1 MVAFFVGGGG
11 GVLFVVVGF
20 GLVFFV
26 FFLIN
31 ALSNENDVSSS

>member
-1 MVAFFVGGGG
+1 MCDFSVWFWVGFFGGGFFFGGGG

-26 FFLIN
+26 FFF
-31 ALSNENDVSSS
+31 